1 MCENRYREKSPEE
14 FRIMLEERQRK
25 SGTDFDTWA
34 EKFTELKWKGDFRE
48 EMGRSVRAM
57 MDAWLKG
64 RSY

>member
-1 MCENRYREKSPEE
+1 
-14 FRIMLEERQRK
+14 MLEERQRK